1 MRLSILLA
9 VLLGACGASDV
20 IPDDTD
26 DTDVAADTDVAP
38 PPTFDRIDSKILRPS
53 CGFSACHGA
62 GGAPFITGN
71 KASDY
76 ANLVNAASNAKNGAV
91 LVIPGDPEN
100 SYLMHKLEGAADIEG
115 GRMPPTSA
123 LTPKQIQEIRD
134 WIAAGAK
141 R

>member
-9 VLLGACGASDV
+9 ALLGACEPSDV
-20 IPDDTD
+20 IPD

-53 CGFSACHGA
+53 CGFSSCHGA

-76 ANLVNAASNAKNGAV
+76 ANLVNAASNAKNGAI
-91 LVIPGDPEN
+91 LVIPGDPDG
-100 SYLMHKLEGAADIEG
+100 SYLIQKLEGAAGIEG
-115 GRMPPTSA
+115 ERMPPPAA